1 MKTLNFILLLTA
13 LLSCGDDNFRKVEK
27 LSGFRV
33 LGIKA
38 VNLINP
44 TKSEIND
51 TNQNINLELIVSDV
65 NGSGRS
71 VTGEVVSCI
80 DPGIGYGAEVSC
92 DHAPIPQLD
101 ITIDF
106 ENDPDLGPTVAYT
119 GVKDYS
125 VNFNAGILTGRS
137 SRDQFN
143 GVAYLTIFTFNVDGE
158 TLKFFKR
165 IIVTNRT
172 GAELNSNPTA
182 GNIKLNGADILAFP
196 QNGQEL
202 SIGSSLPETYTY
214 RTVENIDE
222 TRTEE
227 FQVAWYVSEGEL
239 SLSKTYI
246 DEVTEY
252 EGSAPTGDSVVV
264 AIVRDDR
271 GGLDYQIFSP

>member
-1 MKTLNFILLLTA
+1 MKTLNFILLLTV

-38 VNLINP
+38 VNLIDP

-51 TNQNINLELIVSDV
+51 TNQNIDLELIVSDV

-80 DPGIGYGAEVSC
+80 DPGVGYGAEVSC
-92 DHAPIPQLD
+92 DHAPIIQ
-101 ITIDF
+101 
-106 ENDPDLGPTVAYT
+106 PDLNFDFDDPGLGAIRAYT
-119 GVKDYS
+119 GVVSHTVSYPG
-125 VNFNAGILTGRS
+125 GILIGKNT
-137 SRDQFN
+137 RDQFN
-143 GVAYLTIFTFNVDGE
+143 GVAYLVIFTFNVDGE
-158 TLKFFKR
+158 THKVFKR
-165 IIVTNRT
+165 IIVTNRGT
-172 GAELNSNPTA
+172 LNSNPTA
-182 GNIKLNGADILAFP
+182 GNIQLNGANISAFP
-196 QNGQEL
+196 QSGQEL
-202 SIGSSLPETYTY
+202 SIGSSVPETYTY

-246 DEVTEY
+246 DEATEY

-271 GGLDYQIFSP
+271 GGLDYKIFPP

>member
-1 MKTLNFILLLTA
+1 MKTLNFILLLTV

-38 VNLINP
+38 ANP
-44 TKSEIND
+44 EISD
-51 TNQNINLELIVSDV
+51 TNQVINLQLIVSDV
-65 NGSGRS
+65 NGAGRS
-71 VTGEVVSCI
+71 IVGEVVSCI
-80 DPGIGYGAEVSC
+80 DPGVGYGAEVSC
-92 DHAPIPQLD
+92 DHAPIPQANL
-101 ITIDF
+101 TFDF
-106 ENDPDLGPTVAYT
+106 DDPGLGSSNAYT
-119 GVKDYS
+119 GITTYS
-125 VNFNAGILTGRS
+125 LNYTAGILTGQS

-143 GVAYLTIFTFNVDGE
+143 GVAYLIIFTFDVDGE
-158 TLKFFKR
+158 THKVFKR
-165 IIVTNRT
+165 IIVTNRGT
-172 GAELNSNPTA
+172 LNSNPTA
-182 GNIKLNGADILAFP
+182 GNIQLNGANILAFP

-214 RTVENIDE
+214 RTVEDIDE

-271 GGLDYQIFSP
+271 GGLDFKIFSP

>member
-1 MKTLNFILLLTA
+1 MKTLNFILLLTV

-38 VNLINP
+38 SSPEVTDSLVG
-44 TKSEIND
+44 TSV
-51 TNQNINLELIVSDV
+51 TLSLIVSDV
-65 NGSGRS
+65 NGGGRTVSGI
-71 VTGEVVSCI
+71 VETCF
-80 DPGIGYGAEVSC
+80 DPGVGYGAEVSC
-92 DHAPIPQLD
+92 DH
-101 ITIDF
+101 
-106 ENDPDLGPTVAYT
+106 DPNATTGPYSINFSGIGPDQPYSLNRYT
-119 GVKDYS
+119 GFVTYPVDIPE
-125 VNFNAGILTGRS
+125 NLLTGRS

-182 GNIKLNGADILAFP
+182 GNIQLNGSDILAFP
-196 QNGQEL
+196 QSGQEL
-202 SIGSSLPETYTY
+202 SIGSSVPQTYTY

-246 DEVTEY
+246 DEATEY
-252 EGSAPTGDSVVV
+252 DGSAPTGDSVVV

-271 GGLDYQIFSP
+271 GGLDFKIFSP